1 MTGRWRITTWVHKNY
16 VLEIRDRDPLETKN
30 SFLWGI
36 IWTVGEIQGIG
47 FLMMTTM
54 VMALEQLRNSTTGWI
69 ANKGGG
75 DFFSWP
81 NWDEETYPEIQDLVL
96 IPLFAIL
103 FTTLRFFL
111 DKFVFEVRYVFSQ
124 AQQQLLLHILFLFLF
139 FLAPNR
145 QKCSG
150 IGNPSSGP
158 KILFF
163 FFFSISLVMMLM
175 LMIPMV
181 LNPLIS
187 PNKEFQRYIA
197 KSTELIVG

>member
-1 MTGRWRITTWVHKNY
+1 
-16 VLEIRDRDPLETKN
+16 
-30 SFLWGI
+30 
-36 IWTVGEIQGIG
+36 
-47 FLMMTTM
+47 MTTM

-75 DFFSWP
+75 GFFGWP
-81 NWDEETYPEIQDLVL
+81 NWDEETYPEIQDLGL

-103 FTTLRFFL
+103 FPTVRFFL

-124 AQQQLLLHILFLFLF
+124 AQQQLLLHVFFFLF
-139 FLAPNR
+139 FGAPNR

-150 IGNPSSGP
+150 IGNPSSRP
-158 KILFF
+158 KNL

-181 LNPLIS
+181 LNPSIS

-197 KSTELIVG
+197 KSTEVIVG

>member
-1 MTGRWRITTWVHKNY
+1 
-16 VLEIRDRDPLETKN
+16 
-30 SFLWGI
+30 
-36 IWTVGEIQGIG
+36 
-47 FLMMTTM
+47 MMTTM

-81 NWDEETYPEIQDLVL
+81 NWDEESYPDIQDLVL

-103 FTTLRFFL
+103 FLTLRFFL

-124 AQQQLLLHILFLFLF
+124 TQQQLLLHVFFFFF
-139 FLAPNR
+139 FLGAPTAQNA
-145 QKCSG
+145 QG
-150 IGNPSSGP
+150 LGTSSRP
-158 KILFF
+158 KNL

-197 KSTELIVG
+197 KSTEVIVG

>member
-1 MTGRWRITTWVHKNY
+1 
-16 VLEIRDRDPLETKN
+16 
-30 SFLWGI
+30 
-36 IWTVGEIQGIG
+36 
-47 FLMMTTM
+47 MTTM

-75 DFFSWP
+75 DFFGWP

-103 FTTLRFFL
+103 FPTLRFFL

-124 AQQQLLLHILFLFLF
+124 AQQQLLLHVF
-139 FLAPNR
+139 FFFFFGGSQPP
-145 QKCSG
+145 KCSG
-150 IGNPSSGP
+150 IGNRSSRP
-158 KILFF
+158 KNLF

-197 KSTELIVG
+197 KSTEIIVG